1 MVITIPVSDKL
12 KSRNLI
18 HTVVTIRFQKAAYVY
33 CLEWI
38 FTCLFVFL
46 LLFSSDSKSVFLQT
60 EHMYRKMYMTLTSF
74 SGITAAHPYL
84 PGRKKKQRKKEST
97 AIKKQGDKLLL
108 LPFETKA
115 FIHPST
121 SLHYLLSY
129 FRTSLLMQLKNRLLI
144 PSNSSNLLSIPY
156 ITFSYAAVSVT
167 SAIHSLSN
175 SPAASSQ
182 VLSISCEHHETKGD
196 MSGSLAAIFRLHIFK

>member
-1 MVITIPVSDKL
+1 MSPLDSRKL
-12 KSRNLI
+12 
-18 HTVVTIRFQKAAYVY
+18 HTSTAWDGFLHAYLSSY
-33 CLEWI
+33 CS
-38 FTCLFVFL
+38 
-46 LLFSSDSKSVFLQT
+46 FSSDSKCLFANRTYVQKNLHDF
-60 EHMYRKMYMTLTSF
+60 HSF
-74 SGITAAHPYL
+74 FRYNCSPSLSPREAE
-84 PGRKKKQRKKEST
+84 KQRKKESKE
-97 AIKKQGDKLLL
+97 IEKQGDKLLL

-129 FRTSLLMQLKNRLLI
+129 FRTSLLMQLKNRLQI

-175 SPAASSQ
+175 SPDASFQ
-182 VLSISCEHHETKGD
+182 VLSISLQYHETKGGND
-196 MSGSLAAIFRLHIFK
+196 RKLSPCI